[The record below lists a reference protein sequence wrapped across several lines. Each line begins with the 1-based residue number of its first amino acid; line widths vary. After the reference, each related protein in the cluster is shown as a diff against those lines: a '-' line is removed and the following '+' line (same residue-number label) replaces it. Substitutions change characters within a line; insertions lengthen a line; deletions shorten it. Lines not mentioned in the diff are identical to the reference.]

1 VVDVP
6 HSVSLYRF
14 LDAKDFSAAYGIACL
29 GVTVADW
36 RLLALTAAQNMA
48 LEVAHKASVRTK
60 DMAFIELLSSIK
72 QRREQQMLLDKHDA
86 MTSKI
91 DAKSGKLASDVNQP
105 ELKDGALS
113 LPRDA
118 VRSSLRIPE

>member
-1 VVDVP
+1 
-6 HSVSLYRF
+6 
-14 LDAKDFSAAYGIACL
+14 
-29 GVTVADW
+29 
-36 RLLALTAAQNMA
+36 
-48 LEVAHKASVRTK
+48 
-60 DMAFIELLSSIK
+60 MAFIELLSSIK